1 MPNPNE
7 SFKNASME
15 VLAREMS
22 NAYPWYPLRPIDR
35 QPGLFE
41 AHPRLLGASE
51 IDDVIN
57 SIVSKDL
64 RNGVFANDLRERNQS
79 MIDASGGNI
88 SIVLDGRSGSIYE
101 GSAPTEGYLG
111 DVVEGASVISALS
124 DLGANVTVFTP
135 HIGTITSDESRGIHV
150 EGLPIDMPH
159 QPHYPWTTQTLKFI
173 HDTNPDSAIFFP
185 LNAALP
191 NLISTN
197 DRGEILNIRDLQEIR
212 LAIFGKTGVFD
223 ADQERL
229 RTIIK
234 ESVWSKRGLHQL
246 QALQVSL
253 HLLGFDLDAHVQTL
267 PESYLRPSPQAQQ
280 HARALSQELFR
291 DRTSSE
297 DGVPLFVHIGV
308 ATGSHKVDSKYYP
321 MKHWKEVM
329 GQLSTEGLPISGT
342 IFFIPSDKKQA
353 QDTMEIAQIA
363 QANGQRVAYM
373 PEQALASR
381 YGWSLGTFISFLQ
394 QLSAHEGVVLGCDSM
409 PVHAAAA
416 TGNRTVVI
424 GNRAFNPAFYAPRAA
439 TMVLPSESLF
449 TSSIEPSQ
457 VVRAVAHSVY
467 NKK

>member
-1 MPNPNE
+1 MCIRD
-7 SFKNASME
+7 S
-15 VLAREMS
+15 
-22 NAYPWYPLRPIDR
+22 WYPLRPIDR

-159 QPHYPWTTQTLKFI
+159 QPHYPWTPQTLKFI

-197 DRGEILNIRDLQEIR
+197 DL
-212 LAIFGKTGVFD
+212 
-223 ADQERL
+223 
-229 RTIIK
+229 
-234 ESVWSKRGLHQL
+234 
-246 QALQVSL
+246 SL
-253 HLLGFDLDAHVQTL
+253 I
-267 PESYLRPSPQAQQ
+267 
-280 HARALSQELFR
+280 
-291 DRTSSE
+291 
-297 DGVPLFVHIGV
+297 HI
-308 ATGSHKVDSKYYP
+308 
-321 MKHWKEVM
+321 
-329 GQLSTEGLPISGT
+329 
-342 IFFIPSDKKQA
+342 
-353 QDTMEIAQIA
+353 
-363 QANGQRVAYM
+363 
-373 PEQALASR
+373 
-381 YGWSLGTFISFLQ
+381 
-394 QLSAHEGVVLGCDSM
+394 
-409 PVHAAAA
+409 
-416 TGNRTVVI
+416 
-424 GNRAFNPAFYAPRAA
+424 
-439 TMVLPSESLF
+439 
-449 TSSIEPSQ
+449 
-457 VVRAVAHSVY
+457 
-467 NKK
+467 